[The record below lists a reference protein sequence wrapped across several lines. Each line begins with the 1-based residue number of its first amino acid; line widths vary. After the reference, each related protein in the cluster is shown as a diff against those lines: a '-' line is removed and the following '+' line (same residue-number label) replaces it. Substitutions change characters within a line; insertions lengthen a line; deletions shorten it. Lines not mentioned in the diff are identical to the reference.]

1 LVSTCYVSGY
11 DPGCWYFKY
20 IFVYVFVYTFSNQD
34 VLKEG
39 GASLPFLFNIASG
52 YAIWNVQE
60 GQARLNWNGALQLL
74 VWVMA

>member
-1 LVSTCYVSGY
+1 
-11 DPGCWYFKY
+11 
-20 IFVYVFVYTFSNQD
+20 VYTFSNQD